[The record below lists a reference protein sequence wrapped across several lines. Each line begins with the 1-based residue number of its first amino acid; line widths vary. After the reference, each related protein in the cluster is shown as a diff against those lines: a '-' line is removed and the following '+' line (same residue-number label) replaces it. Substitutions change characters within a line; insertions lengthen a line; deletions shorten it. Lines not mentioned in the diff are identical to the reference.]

1 MIRRLVRS
9 MIRNARVTRTEIG
22 GHPGLTVDPHLLA
35 AADIRE
41 YESVEIVN
49 LATGDRF
56 TTHVVAGE
64 AGSGAVASLAGI
76 HHPLRVGDTI
86 AIICSALLH
95 EGQILDHR
103 ARVVDVDEENRVVNL
118 VESDVAMEP

>member
-9 MIRNARVTRTEIG
+9 VIRNARVTHTEIG
-22 GHPGLTVDPHLLA
+22 GDPGLFVDPHLLA
-35 AADIRE
+35 AADIRD
-41 YESVEIVN
+41 YEEVEIVN

-56 TTHVVAGE
+56 TTYVVPGE
-64 AGSGAVASLAGI
+64 AGSGAVSGLAGI

-86 AIICSALLH
+86 AIISSALLH

-103 ARVVDVDEENRVVNL
+103 ARVVDVDEENRVLNL
-118 VESDVAMEP
+118 VEEARDG